1 MEAKKVL
8 NISSA
13 IKQRRIKANLSQ
25 KQLAEM
31 IGTTKQLIQQA
42 EKGKAGISIKT
53 LINICSALDCTPN
66 DILGFA
72 VSEKET

>member
-1 MEAKKVL
+1 M

-13 IKQRRIKANLSQ
+13 IKQRRLNANLSQ

-42 EKGKAGISIKT
+42 EKGRAGVSIKT
-53 LINICSALDCTPN
+53 LLNICSVLNCTPN
-66 DILGFA
+66 DILGFTTA
-72 VSEKET
+72 EK